1 MTISLMN
8 CSPFLEV
15 CAWEWEGLGNESLLG
30 SESLGMGL
38 GAWGDGW
45 SSTPMIL
52 RMLELRSWR
61 AVETSDG
68 EH

>member
-1 MTISLMN
+1 MR
-8 CSPFLEV
+8 
-15 CAWEWEGLGNESLLG
+15 AREWGLG

-61 AVETSDG
+61 AIETSDG